1 MPFHI
6 LWSINLYENRQ
17 KRGWPVVVKQRKKEE
32 GTDRQWKE
40 SWHLRNGALTSYFK
54 GEMQIWW
61 AFESTTK
68 GRLARLLHLTKSVVF
83 FTMNAGITYLSS
95 DSNSHFD
102 LDFRHALLDAW
113 GKFYL
118 DYYYECVLNMIIT
131 ELQIF
136 RSSIRMYFVFCLVFC
151 ITSGSMNSNCIF
163 VVSIQLRWP
172 PKRSIIHF
180 VPN

>member
-1 MPFHI
+1 MERVLAPQKWSSHI
-6 LWSINLYENRQ
+6 LLQRRNANLMSF
-17 KRGWPVVVKQRKKEE
+17 
-32 GTDRQWKE
+32 WKY
-40 SWHLRNGALTSYFK
+40 NK
-54 GEMQIWW
+54 GSSSKTFASHKVSRFLYNECWNYI
-61 AFESTTK
+61 S
-68 GRLARLLHLTKSVVF
+68 F
-83 FTMNAGITYLSS
+83 FS

-136 RSSIRMYFVFCLVFC
+136 RSSTRMYFVFCLVFC

-180 VPN
+180 VPNLKLLQ